1 VCISLSSLLTGA
13 IVSYTTLQIPIWWFI
28 HVAVAFWAVTFPF
41 HYRSFQVMGKSKIL
55 HIFTVLIGV
64 LLPLVSL
71 GIAIG
76 TGGYVPAYRVPP
88 ITCSTSN
95 ENASFY
101 SHTLLIVILYG
112 AGSVLLV
119 FIFLQFLKVRPIVAW
134 YVWVSI
140 GR

>member
-64 LLPLVSL
+64 LLPLVPL

-76 TGGYVPAYRVPP
+76 LGGYTPTYRVPP
-88 ITCSTSN
+88 FVCSTSN
-95 ENASFY
+95 EKSSFY
-101 SHTLLIVILYG
+101 SNILLIVILYG

-119 FIFLQFLKVRPIVAW
+119 FIFLQLLKARPIIAW
-134 YVWVSI
+134 CVWVSI
-140 GR
+140 GG

>member
-1 VCISLSSLLTGA
+1 MA
-13 IVSYTTLQIPIWWFI
+13 IWWFI

-41 HYRSFQVMGKSKIL
+41 HYRSFQVMGKSKFL

-64 LLPLVSL
+64 LLPLVPL

-76 TGGYVPAYRVPP
+76 TGGYTPTYRLPP
-88 ITCSTSN
+88 FVCSTSK

-101 SHTLLIVILYG
+101 SHTLLFVILYV

-134 YVWVSI
+134 CVLLDYNNDLSI
-140 GR
+140 SHN

>member
-1 VCISLSSLLTGA
+1 MHPPPLPPSGA
-13 IVSYTTLQIPIWWFI
+13 IVSYTTLQIAIWWFI

-41 HYRSFQVMGKSKIL
+41 RYRSFQVMGKSKIL

-134 YVWVSI
+134 YV
-140 GR
+140 

>member
-1 VCISLSSLLTGA
+1 MCISLSSLLTGA

-88 ITCSTSN
+88 LTCSTSN
-95 ENASFY
+95 ENTRFY

-119 FIFLQFLKVRPIVAW
+119 FIFLQLLKVRPIVAW
-134 YVWVSI
+134 CV
-140 GR
+140 